1 MAKLASRQ
9 LTTTECSTLPP
20 PRDWRNERCD
30 GSSPRLVRTY
40 RRPIALAHAG
50 GCLHSGVDN
59 FLLPRFVAASMV
71 IYTHSHA
78 LSGMRKVDIFVHAGW
93 DTNAGGIAV
102 DMFFCISGFLV
113 TGSFMRWPT

>member
-1 MAKLASRQ
+1 MNAATVAARGWFARIAGRLHWRMLADAYTQ
-9 LTTTECSTLPP
+9 
-20 PRDWRNERCD
+20 
-30 GSSPRLVRTY
+30 
-40 RRPIALAHAG
+40 
-50 GCLHSGVDN
+50 GVDN
-59 FLLPRFVAASMV
+59 FLLLRFVAASMV